1 MASQNWTEWNV
12 TLEQV
17 EEQMR
22 EEIRRAADKYFNQ
35 YLGLIQ
41 KTISSYPL
49 IGGELGEKAKES
61 AEKNVAVAR
70 DYIHKLSRA
79 KDFSEVVP
87 IQAEFMKSQFESFSK
102 ELKSLGETYT
112 KAATDLLNT
121 SIKTNGG

>member
-22 EEIRRAADKYFNQ
+22 EEIRRAADKYLDQ

-49 IGGELGEKAKES
+49 VGGEL
-61 AEKNVAVAR
+61 R
-70 DYIHKLSRA
+70 R
-79 KDFSEVVP
+79 
-87 IQAEFMKSQFESFSK
+87 KSKRERR
-102 ELKSLGETYT
+102 E
-112 KAATDLLNT
+112 
-121 SIKTNGG
+121 